1 VTLSARRARSVSW
14 AARRARSVARNAR
27 FVPLLLVGAIA
38 SALSNLDAQTVAVR
52 DPGPGPVGHRLAE
65 ALAAPHRL
73 IPPADSAALLPR
85 DSAYAQTVIVL
96 HRDAIIEARV
106 HGDVIVVGGD
116 AFLHPGA
123 LVDGRVVA
131 IGGGVYESRLAIT
144 RGGVESHR
152 EFTYEVQLTPE
163 GYALEYRP
171 IRLTQSP
178 AFSLPGIY
186 GIRIP
191 TYDRIDGLS
200 LSAGPMFTIDA
211 GRYAIDPTITY
222 RSNLGVFDPAVGGDF
237 AFGRRTSINL
247 DVGRTT
253 LTNDDWIWSDLVNSA
268 AVLGLG
274 LDTRNYYRA
283 DRAEATVHHLVE
295 GVTLQLDP
303 FVGIRV
309 ERDRSVARDS
319 LALHVPWSFFGRSA
333 ADRMHRP
340 NPAITPGTLQS
351 VLLGAHAVWEAQR
364 VRASIDLTNEGAM
377 FDVGSRRFLQST
389 LHGTIRFPTFGAQ
402 EFYLTTHVL
411 ETFGDTAPP
420 QRWGYLGGSG
430 TLPTFELLSMGG
442 DHLLYVES
450 NYFIPFL
457 RFDLPVVGPPSITL
471 RHIIGS
477 AGVGKLPDLEQ
488 NLALRVAL
496 SFFRVDFTVDPA
508 RQKWEVGAGLSLAR

>member
-1 VTLSARRARSVSW
+1 MTLSARLARSVSW
-14 AARRARSVARNAR
+14 NARLARSVSTNAR
-27 FVPLLLVGAIA
+27 FAHLLLLGAIA
-38 SALSNLDAQTVAVR
+38 SAFFRLDAQTVVVR
-52 DPGPGPVGHRLAE
+52 DPGPGPVGHRLAQ
-65 ALAAPHRL
+65 ALTAPHHL
-73 IPPADSAALLPR
+73 IPPGASAALLPR

-131 IGGGVYESRLAIT
+131 IGGGVYDSRLAIT
-144 RGGVESHR
+144 RGGVESHQD
-152 EFTYEVQLTPE
+152 FTYDVQPTPN
-163 GYALEYRP
+163 GYALDYQA

-178 AFSLPGIY
+178 PLSLPGIY
-186 GIRIP
+186 GVRIP
-191 TYDRIDGLS
+191 TYDRINGLS
-200 LSAGPMFTIDA
+200 LAVGPLITLDT
-211 GRYAIDPTITY
+211 GRYAIDPTVTY
-222 RSNLGVFDPAVGGDF
+222 RSNLGVFDPAVVGDF
-237 AFGRRTSINL
+237 AFGRRTSVNL
-247 DVGRTT
+247 FVGRTT

-283 DRAEATVHHLVE
+283 DRAQVTVHHLFE
-295 GVTLQLDP
+295 GVTLELDP
-303 FVGIRV
+303 FVGARV

-351 VLLGAHAVWEAQR
+351 VLLGAHATWEAQR
-364 VRASIDLTNEGAM
+364 VRATVDLTNEGAT
-377 FDVGSRRFLQST
+377 FDVASQRFVQST
-389 LHGTIRFPTFGAQ
+389 LYGTIRFPTFAAQ

-420 QRWGYLGGSG
+420 QRWSYLGGSG

-442 DHLLYVES
+442 DHLVYVES

-471 RHIIGS
+471 RHMIGS

-496 SFFRVDFTVDPA
+496 SFFRVDFAVDPA
-508 RQKWEVGAGLSLAR
+508 RRKWEVGAGLSMAR

>member
-1 VTLSARRARSVSW
+1 MTLRARI
-14 AARRARSVARNAR
+14 A
-27 FVPLLLVGAIA
+27 PLLLVGAIA
-38 SALSNLDAQTVAVR
+38 SALFRLDAQTVTVR
-52 DPGPGPVGHRLAE
+52 DPGPGPVGRRLAQ

-73 IPPADSAALLPR
+73 IPPDASAARLPR
-85 DSAYAQTVIVL
+85 DSAYPQTVIVL
-96 HRDAIIEARV
+96 GRAAIIEARV

-123 LVDGRVVA
+123 AVDGRVIA

-144 RGGVESHR
+144 RGGTESHQD
-152 EFTYEVQLTPE
+152 FTYDVEPRAN
-163 GYALEYRP
+163 GYTLDYRP
-171 IRLTQSP
+171 IRLTESP
-178 AFSLPGIY
+178 PFSLPGIY
-186 GIRIP
+186 GMRIP

-200 LSAGPMFTIDA
+200 LTVGPSITVDT
-211 GRYAIDPTITY
+211 GRFAIDPTITY
-222 RSNLGVFDPAVGGDF
+222 RSNLGVFDPAVAGDF
-237 AFGRRTSINL
+237 AFGRRTSVNL
-247 DVGRTT
+247 YVGRTT

-283 DRAEATVHHLVE
+283 DRAETTLHYLVE
-295 GVTLQLDP
+295 GVTLELDP
-303 FVGIRV
+303 FVGVRV

-319 LALHVPWSFFGRSA
+319 LAVHVPWSFFGRSA

-351 VLLGAHAVWEAQR
+351 VVLGGHATWEAQR
-364 VRASIDLTNEGAM
+364 VRATVDLSNEGAA
-377 FDVGSRRFLQST
+377 FDVGSRRFVQST

-420 QRWGYLGGSG
+420 QRWSYLGGSG
-430 TLPTFELLSMGG
+430 TLPTLELLSMGG
-442 DHLLYVES
+442 DHLVYVES

-457 RFDLPVVGPPSITL
+457 RFDLPVLGPPSITL
-471 RHIIGS
+471 RHMLGS
-477 AGVGKLPDLEQ
+477 AGVGKLPDFEQ

-496 SFFRVDFTVDPA
+496 SFFRVDFAVDPA
-508 RQKWEVGAGLSLAR
+508 RRKWEVGAGLSMAR

>member
-1 VTLSARRARSVSW
+1 MRIRARI
-14 AARRARSVARNAR
+14 A
-27 FVPLLLVGAIA
+27 PLLLVGAIA
-38 SALSNLDAQTVAVR
+38 SALSRLDAQTVVLR
-52 DPGPGPVGHRLAE
+52 DPGPGPVGRRLAE

-73 IPPADSAALLPR
+73 IPPGAAAALLPR

-123 LVDGRVVA
+123 QVDGRVVA

-152 EFTYEVQLTPE
+152 DFTFDVEPAAG
-163 GYALEYRP
+163 GYALDYRP
-171 IRLTQSP
+171 IRLTQSSP
-178 AFSLPGIY
+178 FTLPGIY
-186 GIRIP
+186 GLRIP

-200 LSAGPMFTIDA
+200 LPVGPLITLDT
-211 GRYAIDPTITY
+211 GRFAIDPTITY
-222 RSNLGVFDPAVGGDF
+222 RSNLGVLDPAIVGDF
-237 AFGRRTSINL
+237 AFGRRTSVNL
-247 DVGRTT
+247 YVGRTT
-253 LTNDDWIWSDLVNSA
+253 LTNDDWIYSDLVNSA

-283 DRAEATVHHLVE
+283 DRAEATIHQLVE
-295 GVTLQLDP
+295 GVTLELEP
-303 FVGIRV
+303 FAGVRV
-309 ERDRSVARDS
+309 ERDRSIERDS

-333 ADRMHRP
+333 ADRIHRP
-340 NPAITPGTLQS
+340 NPAIVPGTLQS
-351 VLLGAHAVWEAQR
+351 LILGAHATWETQR
-364 VRASIDLTNEGAM
+364 VRATVDVTNEGAA
-377 FDVGSRRFLQST
+377 FDVGSRRFVQST

-402 EFYLTTHVL
+402 EFYFTTHVL

-420 QRWGYLGGSG
+420 QRWSYLGGSG

-471 RHIIGS
+471 RHMIGS

-496 SFFRVDFTVDPA
+496 SFFRIDFTVDPA
-508 RQKWEVGAGLSLAR
+508 RRRWEVGAGLSMAR

>member
-1 VTLSARRARSVSW
+1 MTIRARI
-14 AARRARSVARNAR
+14 A
-27 FVPLLLVGAIA
+27 PLLLLGAMA
-38 SALSNLDAQTVAVR
+38 SAAFRVDAQTVVVS
-52 DPGPGPVGHRLAE
+52 DPGPGPVGRRIAE
-65 ALAAPHRL
+65 ALAAPHHL
-73 IPPADSAALLPR
+73 IPPGTSAALLPR
-85 DSAYAQTVIVL
+85 DSAYAQTVIIL

-123 LVDGRVVA
+123 IVDGRVVA

-144 RGGVESHR
+144 RGGVESHQD
-152 EFTYEVQLTPE
+152 FTYNVQPRPN
-163 GYALEYRP
+163 GFALDYQP
-171 IRLTQSP
+171 IRLTQSAP
-178 AFSLPGIY
+178 FSLPGIY
-186 GIRIP
+186 GVRIP

-200 LSAGPMFTIDA
+200 FAAGPLITLDT

-222 RSNLGVFDPAVGGDF
+222 RSNLGVFDPAVVGDI
-237 AFGRRTSINL
+237 AFGRRTSVNL
-247 DVGRTT
+247 YVGRATR
-253 LTNDDWIWSDLVNSA
+253 TNDDWIWSDLVNSA

-283 DRAEATVHHLVE
+283 DRAEATIHHLVE
-295 GVTLQLDP
+295 GVSLELDP
-303 FVGIRV
+303 FIGVRV
-309 ERDRSVARDS
+309 ERDRSVERDS
-319 LALHVPWSFFGRSA
+319 FALHVPWSFFGRTE

-351 VLLGAHAVWEAQR
+351 VLLGAHATWEAQR
-364 VRASIDLTNEGAM
+364 VRASVDLTNEGAA
-377 FDVGSRRFLQST
+377 FDVGSRRFVQST

-420 QRWGYLGGSG
+420 QRWSYLGGSG
-430 TLPTFELLSMGG
+430 TLPTFALLSMGG
-442 DHLLYVES
+442 DHLVYVES

-457 RFDLPVVGPPSITL
+457 HFDFPVVGPPSITL
-471 RHIIGS
+471 RHMMGS

-496 SFFRVDFTVDPA
+496 SFFRVDFAVDPA
-508 RQKWEVGAGLSLAR
+508 RRKWEVGAGLSMAR

>member
-1 VTLSARRARSVSW
+1 MRPVRIA
-14 AARRARSVARNAR
+14 
-27 FVPLLLVGAIA
+27 PLLVVGAIA
-38 SALSNLDAQTVAVR
+38 SATFRLDAQTVVVR
-52 DPGPGPVGHRLAE
+52 DPGPGPVGHRLAQ
-65 ALAAPHRL
+65 AVAAPHHL
-73 IPPADSAALLPR
+73 VPPGATAALLPR

-96 HRDAIIEARV
+96 GRAAIIEARV
-106 HGDVIVVGGD
+106 HGDVIIVGGD

-123 LVDGRVVA
+123 VVDGRVIA

-144 RGGVESHR
+144 RGGTESHQD
-152 EFTYEVQLTPE
+152 FTYDVRPTPN
-163 GYALEYRP
+163 GYALDYRP

-178 AFSLPGIY
+178 PFSLPGIY

-191 TYDRIDGLS
+191 TYDRVDGLS
-200 LSAGPMFTIDA
+200 LTVGPSITLDT
-211 GRYAIDPTITY
+211 GRFVIDPTITY
-222 RSNLGVFDPAVGGDF
+222 RSNLGAFDPAVAGDF
-237 AFGRRTSINL
+237 AFGRRTSVNL
-247 DVGRTT
+247 YVGRTT

-283 DRAEATVHHLVE
+283 DRAEATLHHLVE
-295 GVTLQLDP
+295 GVTLELDP
-303 FVGIRV
+303 FVGARV

-319 LALHVPWSFFGRSA
+319 LTLHVPWSFFGRSA

-351 VLLGAHAVWEAQR
+351 VLLGAHATWEAQR
-364 VRASIDLTNEGAM
+364 VRASVDLTNEGAA
-377 FDVGSRRFLQST
+377 FDVGSRRFVQST
-389 LHGTIRFPTFGAQ
+389 LHGTIRFPTFGTQ

-420 QRWGYLGGSG
+420 QRWSYLGGSG
-430 TLPTFELLSMGG
+430 TLPTLELLSMGG
-442 DHLLYVES
+442 DHLVYVES

-471 RHIIGS
+471 RHMLGS
-477 AGVGKLPDLEQ
+477 AGVGKLPDFEQ

-496 SFFRVDFTVDPA
+496 SFFRVDFAVDPA
-508 RQKWEVGAGLSLAR
+508 RRRWEVGAGLSMAR